1 MPRKPL
7 NLKGHDTG
15 GASAVNATLVL
26 GTFFTGP
33 TLFLELTYVA
43 PPMSTRGSIV
53 PGLTL
58 LILLS
63 LKGLSVALQYQFR
76 STDEEGQP
84 GEAKAFS
91 FWGGQKFGF

>member
-1 MPRKPL
+1 MPRKLL

-15 GASAVNATLVL
+15 VCERSKCYLSSRNIFYRAYT
-26 GTFFTGP
+26 
-33 TLFLELTYVA
+33 FLELTYVA

>member
-1 MPRKPL
+1 
-7 NLKGHDTG
+7 
-15 GASAVNATLVL
+15 
-26 GTFFTGP
+26 
-33 TLFLELTYVA
+33 
-43 PPMSTRGSIV
+43 MSTRGFTV
-53 PGLTL
+53 PGLTS

-63 LKGLSVALQYQFR
+63 LKGLSLALQYQFR

>member
-43 PPMSTRGSIV
+43 PPYEHTWFYCPRAD
-53 PGLTL
+53 LYL
-58 LILLS
+58 FYCL
-63 LKGLSVALQYQFR
+63 
-76 STDEEGQP
+76 
-84 GEAKAFS
+84 
-91 FWGGQKFGF
+91 

>member
-1 MPRKPL
+1 
-7 NLKGHDTG
+7 
-15 GASAVNATLVL
+15 
-26 GTFFTGP
+26 
-33 TLFLELTYVA
+33 
-43 PPMSTRGSIV
+43 MSTRGSIV

-84 GEAKAFS
+84 WEAKAFS